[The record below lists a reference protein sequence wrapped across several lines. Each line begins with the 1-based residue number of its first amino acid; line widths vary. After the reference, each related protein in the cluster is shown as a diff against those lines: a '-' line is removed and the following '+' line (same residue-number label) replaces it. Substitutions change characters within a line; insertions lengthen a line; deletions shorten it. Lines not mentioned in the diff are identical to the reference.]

1 MGFSAVAAFTRLY
14 SMRVWR
20 MAVSLAGAGVY
31 IAIAYL
37 TYDVLRYNGQV
48 VIAASKVTAWILG
61 GPYAMFAQ
69 LWFGD
74 NFLVLILGGLVFT
87 HLFWPAPKSSEL
99 RKPVRYYLWITLG
112 GGLVGYIANIWL
124 HPELILD
131 TLTVAAWFGLGL
143 IWYSV
148 WTESAEA
155 GKPHVLKRAKLAWEN
170 RIKNLDDLAVWLG
183 IESAQSSE
191 GQDAG
196 QAKHDDGNDAVQHPP
211 KDGSG
216 H

>member
-74 NFLVLILGGLVFT
+74 NFLVLILGGLVLHTFFGQHQSPQNFASQFAIT
-87 HLFWPAPKSSEL
+87 SGSHWEAGWLATLQTSGCIQNLFWTPSRWPH
-99 RKPVRYYLWITLG
+99 
-112 GGLVGYIANIWL
+112 GLA
-124 HPELILD
+124 
-131 TLTVAAWFGLGL
+131 
-143 IWYSV
+143 
-148 WTESAEA
+148 
-155 GKPHVLKRAKLAWEN
+155 LAWCGTRYGPNQPRRVN
-170 RIKNLDDLAVWLG
+170 RM
-183 IESAQSSE
+183 S
-191 GQDAG
+191 
-196 QAKHDDGNDAVQHPP
+196 
-211 KDGSG
+211 
-216 H
+216 